1 MVYKKIVLVGT
12 SNQNFQ
18 DAVENALVEASK
30 TVRNIVWYQVIEFK
44 GPIRNGKIQEYQAEV
59 EFEFEIEK
67 T

>member
-1 MVYKKIVLVGT
+1 MVYQKIKLVGT

-18 DAVENALVEASK
+18 EAIENALVEASK

-44 GPIRNGKIQEYQAEV
+44 GPIKDGKIEEYQAEV
-59 EFEFEIEK
+59 EFEFKIEE